1 MGDAFVGTRGW
12 GREVEDGVEDE
23 VEDGVEDEV
32 EDGVEDEVEDGVSD
46 EVEDW
51 RPHRRT
57 DTIPANVTEVV
68 GEGRLLQLA
77 HPVRQ
82 RLRAPRVV

>member
-1 MGDAFVGTRGW
+1 M
-12 GREVEDGVEDE
+12 EDE
-23 VEDGVEDEV
+23 VEEDEV
-32 EDGVEDEVEDGVSD
+32 ESD